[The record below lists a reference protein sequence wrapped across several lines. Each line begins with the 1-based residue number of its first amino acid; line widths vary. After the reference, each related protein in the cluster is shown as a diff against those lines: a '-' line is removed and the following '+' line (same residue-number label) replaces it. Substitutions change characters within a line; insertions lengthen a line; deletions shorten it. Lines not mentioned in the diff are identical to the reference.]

1 VRAAV
6 AEGDARR
13 DHGRRLLAGIDADPL
28 ELFLRWLGEAIDA
41 GEPEPTAM
49 TLATAGSDAS
59 PSARM
64 VLMKGADER
73 GLRFFTNYES
83 PKARELEENPRAA
96 LVAWWAETRRQVRVR
111 GPVERLPPEES
122 DEYFASRPH
131 GSRLAAWASDQSR
144 PLGDRAELEE
154 RFTALEREYE
164 GREIPRPPHW
174 GGFRLVPEEWEFWSG
189 RPNRLHDRLLY
200 RRAGTGAWAVERL
213 AP

>member
-6 AEGDARR
+6 HEGDARR
-13 DHGRRLLAGIDADPL
+13 HDGRPLLAGIDADPL

-49 TLATAGSDAS
+49 SLATSDTDGS

-64 VLMKGADER
+64 VLMKGADGR

-83 PKARELEENPRAA
+83 PKSRELERNPRAV

-111 GPVERLPPEES
+111 GPVERLSAEES
-122 DEYFASRPH
+122 DEYFASRPR
-131 GSRLAAWASDQSR
+131 GSQLAAWASDQSR
-144 PLGDRAELEE
+144 PLRDRAELEE
-154 RFTALEREYE
+154 RFATLQREYE
-164 GREIPRPPHW
+164 GREIPRPDHW
-174 GGFRLVPEEWEFWSG
+174 GGFLLAPEEWEFWSG
-189 RPNRLHDRLLY
+189 RPNRLHDRLRY
-200 RRAGTGAWAVERL
+200 RRAETGAWAVERL